1 MSTQA
6 VTATVSGIQGGRSFN
21 VTATDSVPG
30 TSSTWNN
37 QATTVTGSAQL
48 GFAMTGRVVNCV
60 QVSGTAGSI
69 VWRIRNRV
77 TQVTKAFGFGATN
90 GGNGGSAD
98 TTQGGMIPPLQIAQ
112 DDVLEILTAAV
123 A

>member
-1 MSTQA
+1 MTTQA
-6 VTATVSGIQGGRSFN
+6 VTATVSGLQGGRSFS

-48 GFAMTGRVVNCV
+48 GFALTGRVINCV
-60 QVSGTAGSI
+60 QVSGAAGSI

-77 TQVTKAFGFGATN
+77 TQVTKAFGFGAPN
-90 GGNGGSAD
+90 GTNGGSAD
-98 TTQGGMIPPLQIAQ
+98 TVQGGMIPPLQIAQ
-112 DDVLEILTAAV
+112 DDVLEVLTAAV